1 MAARLVLA
9 GLLALASGAV
19 FRLHLN
25 TGAPLFRMLATILLV
40 ATGLLLASAVERWQ
54 IRQALAELEH
64 RLATGAEVTCLALP
78 RSLARRYRWERGYL
92 AVGPGGV
99 MLLAAVGLSDA
110 AWSVFARSALRGH
123 AASLR
128 RAVRELKARVLPRW
142 PAGQPLPE
150 GTEAGAGP
158 AGRAA
163 ATAPAN
169 GGKAG
174 ARERPP
180 EGPQGQ
186 LASGGRAVSVP
197 AFGMVVLLRRRVLP
211 VERDMLRLQG
221 VGLANPTHFPR
232 ALEVVAQSS
241 VPGLVPLPPAWQRA
255 VRDAAQQVWNAREL
269 AAPAG
274 VPPAGKPA
282 PASKG

>member
-19 FRLHLN
+19 FRLHLS

-54 IRQALAELEH
+54 VRQALAELEQ
-64 RLATGAEVTCLALP
+64 RLAFGADVTCLALP
-78 RSLARRYRWERGYL
+78 RSLARKFRWERGYL

-99 MLLAAVGLSDA
+99 MVLAAVGLSDA
-110 AWSVFARSALRGH
+110 AWSVFARPALRAH

-128 RAVRELKARVLPRW
+128 RAVRELKAQVLPRR
-142 PAGQPLPE
+142 PAGLPPSE
-150 GTEAGAGP
+150 
-158 AGRAA
+158 
-163 ATAPAN
+163 
-169 GGKAG
+169 
-174 ARERPP
+174 
-180 EGPQGQ
+180 
-186 LASGGRAVSVP
+186 GRAVSVP
-197 AFGMVVLLRRRVLP
+197 VFGMVVLLRRRVVP
-211 VERDMLRLQG
+211 DERDMLRLQG

-232 ALEVVAQSS
+232 ALEVVARSS
-241 VPGLVPLPPAWQRA
+241 VPGSMPLEPAWQHA
-255 VRDAAQQVWNAREL
+255 VRDAARQVWNAREL

-274 VPPAGKPA
+274 LPPASKPA